1 VHRSPRAGARVLF
14 AATLLMYLVTLV
26 IGFFNLHQDV
36 PDEAGDFLF
45 TALFGLGLLV
55 IGVVGLLVAVRRP
68 GHPIGWVLLVGVAL
82 LTLPGLG
89 GEYGVRGLYVQRGLP
104 GASGGAWLTEWLFV
118 PVLFVM
124 PALLLLLFPDG
135 RVATPRWRVAVWM
148 AGGGGVLYLV
158 ASVLHPDEVE
168 DTPFKGLPNPLGVE
182 ALTSVTAVGL
192 DVAFAAL
199 ALSVV
204 LGAVSMVVRL
214 RRSRGVARA
223 QLKWVA
229 AAAALFAIACV
240 IGVTTVVVLDSLAGA
255 VVVVLSFP
263 VLPITAGVVI
273 LRHRL
278 YDVDVVIRRTL
289 IYGTVTATLVG
300 TYVALVLGLGV
311 VLKPLTGG
319 SDLVVAGSTL
329 VVAGLFGPVRSRVQ
343 GVVDRRFYRDRYDAN
358 VVLDRFESRLR
369 TDPDLQ
375 AVGAELVGAVDE
387 TVQPTH
393 LSLWLRDR

>member
-1 VHRSPRAGARVLF
+1 
-14 AATLLMYLVTLV
+14 M
-26 IGFFNLHQDV
+26 
-36 PDEAGDFLF
+36 
-45 TALFGLGLLV
+45 
-55 IGVVGLLVAVRRP
+55 GLLVAVRRP
-68 GHPIGWVLLVGVAL
+68 EHPVGWVLLVGVAL

-104 GASGGAWLTEWLFV
+104 GAAGGAWLTEWLFV

-135 RVATPRWRVAVWM
+135 RLATPRWRVAVWM

-158 ASVLHPDEVE
+158 ASVLHPAEVE

-204 LGAVSMVVRL
+204 LGAFSMVLRL

-223 QLKWVA
+223 QLKWIA

-240 IGVTTVVVLDSLAGA
+240 TGVTTVVVLDSLAGA

-263 VLPITAGVVI
+263 LLPITAGVVI

-329 VVAGLFGPVRSRVQ
+329 AVAALFGPVRSRVQ

>member
-1 VHRSPRAGARVLF
+1 MQLSPPVGARLLF
-14 AATLLMYLVTLV
+14 AVTVLMYLVTLV
-26 IGFFNLHQDV
+26 IGAVNLHGHA
-36 PDEAGDFLF
+36 PDEGGDLGF

-55 IGVVGLLVAVRRP
+55 IGVVGALVAVRRHQ
-68 GHPIGWVLLVGVAL
+68 HPVGWVLLVGVAL

-89 GEYGVRGLYVQRGLP
+89 GEYGVLGIYVHPGLP
-104 GASGGAWLTEWLFV
+104 GAAIGAWLTEWLFV

-135 RVATPRWRVAVWM
+135 RLATPRWRVALWM
-148 AGGGGVLYLV
+148 ALGGGVLYVV
-158 ASVLHPDEVE
+158 ASVLHPDKVE

-182 ALTSVTAVGL
+182 ALTTVTAVAL
-192 DVAFAAL
+192 DIAFASL

-204 LGAVSMVVRL
+204 LGAISMVLRL
-214 RRSRGVARA
+214 RRSHGVARA
-223 QLKWVA
+223 QLKWIA
-229 AAAALFAIACV
+229 AAASLFALACV
-240 IGVTTVVVLDSLAGA
+240 AGVTTVVVLDSLAGA
-255 VVVVLSFP
+255 VMVVLSFP
-263 VLPITAGVVI
+263 LIPITAGVVI

-289 IYGTVTATLVG
+289 IYGTVTATLIG

-319 SDLVVAGSTL
+319 SDLVVAVSTL
-329 VVAGLFGPVRSRVQ
+329 AVAGLFGPVRSRVQ
-343 GVVDRRFYRDRYDAN
+343 AVVDRRFYRDRYDATL
-358 VVLDRFESRLR
+358 VLDRFESRLR

-393 LSLWLRDR
+393 LSLWLRER